1 MDTAKYGSSLH
12 SPFQSSSMGVRLIL
26 HLVCTLMMSVSDRH
40 TYGFLKAPES
50 ANAFAQ
56 HVAFSNALNIDY
68 MSDILH
74 AKPSSETFSEVLSS
88 DFLKFFMQDITKID
102 IQSISIFDDKNAAN
116 DSQSVQ

>member
-12 SPFQSSSMGVRLIL
+12 SPFQSSSVGVRLIL

-74 AKPSSETFSEVLSS
+74 AEPPSETLSKVLPSNS
-88 DFLKFFMQDITKID
+88 LKFSIQDIIKID
-102 IQSISIFDDKNAAN
+102 IQNVSISNDKNAAN
-116 DSQSVQ
+116 DSQSIQ

>member
-1 MDTAKYGSSLH
+1 MDTTKYGSSLH
-12 SPFQSSSMGVRLIL
+12 SPFQSSSVGVRLTL

-56 HVAFSNALNIDY
+56 HVAFLNALNIDY

-74 AKPSSETFSEVLSS
+74 AEPPSETLSEALPLDSLKPSV
-88 DFLKFFMQDITKID
+88 QDITKTD
-102 IQSISIFDDKNAAN
+102 VQGISTSDDKNAAN